1 MVQNKEKRAAK
12 IGLLSALGCGLL
24 VHLYGL
30 VNAIHNY
37 DDILQLPKGYGAGV
51 TLGRWF
57 LNVLGDFCEKYL
69 DLGYNFPLVNGIAL
83 LVFVALSAAL
93 VIELLKI
100 RNPISAGLAG
110 CLIVTFPTFCS
121 TMLFRFTAGYYGLC
135 LLLSVLAAWAI
146 EKPRY
151 GIFLSALFTALSLG
165 IYQAYTPVTIGLMV
179 LMLLRQSLE
188 EDAQF
193 RALVRQGIRCAVAL
207 ILGLLLYYFLL
218 RLTLKA
224 YGAELDSYL
233 GINEMG
239 KLSLSSLPY
248 MLKKAWMQA
257 VFFPLKNY
265 CDLTTV
271 RMLKLLWVAE
281 LVLTCGLAVFLLIRR
296 NMQPLNRA
304 FYCLMGFVL
313 PIAVDFQVIMSPQTM
328 YTLMAYSFVLL
339 GCAPLMLAEFLDK
352 PGKKPEA
359 FRRIL
364 GLVLAGIVFYNGYYA
379 NYHYTALYY
388 SNRQVENY
396 FSGMVA
402 QMRMTQGFTPE
413 KTWAFLG
420 DNQDPMLYDIWNTV
434 DRYGGA
440 KSSSARELMN
450 VGYSFSVWFHN
461 YLGVGTHFASQEEK
475 NTLWQ
480 DARVTQMPCWPSQ
493 GSMQVIDDY
502 LVVKFQEAP

>member
-1 MVQNKEKRAAK
+1 MVAALAS
-12 IGLLSALGCGLL
+12 GVV
-24 VHLYGL
+24 VHLFGL

-37 DDILQLPKGYGAGV
+37 DDILQQPKGYGAGV
-51 TLGRWF
+51 TSGRW
-57 LNVLGDFCEKYL
+57 LLSVLGDLCEKYL
-69 DLGYNFPLVNGIAL
+69 DLGYNFPTVNGIAL

-93 VIELLKI
+93 VIGLLKI
-100 RNPISAGLAG
+100 RNPVSAGLAG
-110 CLIVTFPTFCS
+110 CLMATFPTVCA

-151 GIFLSALFTALSLG
+151 GIFLSAVFTALSLG
-165 IYQAYTPVTIGLMV
+165 IYQAYVPVTIGLMV
-179 LMLLRQSLE
+179 LMLLRRSLE
-188 EDAQF
+188 PDAQF
-193 RALVRQGIRCAVAL
+193 RTLVRQGIRCAAAL

-239 KLSLSSLPY
+239 KLDLASLPHL
-248 MLKKAWMQA
+248 LKKTWTQT
-257 VFFPLKNY
+257 VFFPLKDY
-265 CDLTTV
+265 CNLATV
-271 RMLKLLWVAE
+271 RMLKLLWTAE
-281 LVLTCGLAVFLLIRR
+281 LLLTIGLAFWLVIRR
-296 NMQPLNRA
+296 KIPLANRV
-304 FYCLMGFVL
+304 FCCLMGIVL
-313 PIAVDFQVIMSPQTM
+313 PIAVNFQVIMSPQSVYTM
-328 YTLMAYSFVLL
+328 MVYSFVLL
-339 GCAPLMLAEFLDK
+339 GCAPLMLAEFLDQ
-352 PGKKPEA
+352 PGKKSEA
-359 FRRIL
+359 FRGVL

-379 NYHYTALYY
+379 NFHYTALYY

-402 QMRMTQGFTPE
+402 QMRMTQGFTSE
-413 KTWAFLG
+413 KKWAFLG
-420 DNQDPMLYDIWNTV
+420 ENQDPMLYDIWNTV

-450 VGYSFSVWFHN
+450 VGYSFAQWFHN
-461 YLGVGTHFASQEEK
+461 YLGIDTKFADSAEVER
-475 NTLWQ
+475 LRQ
-480 DARVTQMPCWPSQ
+480 DARVADMPCWPDQ